1 MAPMSSSS
9 SSSPSALPLSPS
21 RPLGPTDVLVSP
33 LCFGGNVFGWTADAD
48 QSFSLLDEYVAQG
61 GNFIDTADAYS
72 HWIPGNTGGDSE
84 RIMGD
89 WLAARGNRADL
100 VIASKVAKLPARA
113 GLAPD
118 NIRAALDDSLDRL
131 QTDYIDLYYAHEDDE
146 NVPML
151 EYLQA
156 FDELVKSGAVR
167 YLAASNFSPE
177 RLSEALRL
185 QREHG
190 LSPFIAIQDL
200 YNLMERKRYEEV
212 YAPIVA
218 EYQLS
223 SLPYYALAKGFLTGK
238 YRPGVEV
245 DSARAKGAAVY
256 LDDRGLRVLDVLD
269 RISTAHDA
277 PVGAVALAWLLTRPG
292 VTAPV
297 ASARTPEQF
306 ADLLPMA
313 TITMTEDELAELN
326 AASA

>member
-1 MAPMSSSS
+1 MSTQ
-9 SSSPSALPLSPS
+9 PLAPS
-21 RPLGPTDVLVSP
+21 RPLGPTEVLVSP
-33 LCFGGNVFGWTADAD
+33 LCFGGNVFGWTATP
-48 QSFSLLDEYVAQG
+48 QESFALLDEYVAQG

-89 WLAARGNRADL
+89 WLADRGNRADL
-100 VIASKVAKLPARA
+100 VIATKVAKLPARA
-113 GLAPD
+113 GLSPD
-118 NIRAALDDSLDRL
+118 NIRAALADSLERL

-146 NVPML
+146 SVPML
-151 EYLQA
+151 DYLQA
-156 FDELVKSGAVR
+156 FDELVKSGQVK
-167 YLAASNFSPE
+167 YLAASNFTPE
-177 RLSEALRL
+177 RLAEALRL

-212 YAPIVA
+212 FAPIVA

-256 LDDRGLRVLDVLD
+256 LDDRGIAVLEVLD
-269 RISTAHDA
+269 RVAAAHESS
-277 PVGAVALAWLLTRPG
+277 VGAIALAWLLTRPG

-306 ADLLPMA
+306 ADLLAMA
-313 TITMTEDELAELN
+313 AITLTDAELAELN
-326 AASA
+326 DVSA